1 VRSPHAPL
9 DAVGRQC
16 YRWRYRGRHH
26 RLDIRQSAT
35 ADLARLIAPAVAGM
49 AGRPVAATVGIS
61 RRRPAVA
68 LLMLFLAVAAVSGN
82 ALGAAPESSGAAAPT
97 GTASAAAV
105 GATGLLTQ
113 RSQSGQPE
121 ARAAERAPSP
131 AAAEPPAQTPLGQA
145 TPAQASPAERS
156 QAQASPAERSP
167 AQASP
172 AQASPAQASPAQASP
187 AQASPAQASPAQASS
202 AQASPAQASSAQAS
216 PAQAS
221 QAKESRTVAPDRSPA
236 AAAQDAPGVAR
247 IGTPPVGGLTQ
258 QQMDHAA
265 TIVAAGQRAGLPER
279 AYVVAIA
286 TALQESYLRN
296 LANPAWPA
304 SLNLPHDGT
313 GVDYDSVG
321 LFQQR
326 PSTGWGPV
334 DRLMDPASAAT
345 RFYQALAQVPSW
357 ERLPVTVAAQAVQ
370 GSAFPYHYAK
380 HEPLAREIV
389 DALTP

>member
-156 QAQASPAERSP
+156 P

-172 AQASPAQASPAQASP
+172 AQASPAQASP
-187 AQASPAQASPAQASS
+187 